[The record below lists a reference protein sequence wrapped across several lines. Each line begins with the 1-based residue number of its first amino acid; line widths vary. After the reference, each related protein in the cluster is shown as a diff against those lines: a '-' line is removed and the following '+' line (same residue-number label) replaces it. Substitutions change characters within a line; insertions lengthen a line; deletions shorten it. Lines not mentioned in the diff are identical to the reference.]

1 MEILN
6 FFFLRNF
13 YMNSIVAS
21 SVDIG
26 KKIDSR
32 FDWTVVKFYST
43 PLFYIQDV

>member
-6 FFFLRNF
+6 FFSSEFLYEQHCGKQCGYR
-13 YMNSIVAS
+13 
-21 SVDIG
+21 